1 MLGVPEWKRTDRG
14 ERTTLCVWQKSQAY
28 CSESNR
34 KSESSPHPWPC
45 ACLWSSWTQPN
56 GLIRHLTGR
65 QTWVPSSN
73 LTFRNQD
80 LRNTCACSE
89 EIIIW
94 NRFGTCRVGG
104 QLVWDARCS
113 ETGLVVWM
121 TFISA
126 GSASFFCSHRF
137 LSYPFWSECRIL
149 ALSASLEWEILMLF
163 DSWAYSGA
171 FWEWVWWLYISS
183 FCSWKRGVLYR
194 VT

>member
-65 QTWVPSSN
+65 QTRVPSSN

-80 LRNTCACSE
+80 LWNTCACSE

-126 GSASFFCSHRF
+126 GSASFFVPTGSCHTPF
-137 LSYPFWSECRIL
+137 GLSVEYLHSLPVLNGKFWCFSTREPIL
-149 ALSASLEWEILMLF
+149 GH
-163 DSWAYSGA
+163 SGSG
-171 FWEWVWWLYISS
+171 FGDFI
-183 FCSWKRGVLYR
+183 
-194 VT
+194 